1 MTKQEL
7 IEKIERS
14 HFEWEALI
22 SQIDP
27 DRLGEPGVTGDWSV
41 KDLIA
46 HVATWQQRVLD
57 RMDADK
63 TGQPVE
69 FTGWDV
75 NDVNERLYERY
86 RVRSADDILAYG
98 RDTYAH
104 FMERIRS
111 LSEEQIFKSGHFSFT
126 KENVLY
132 DWIAGDTFEHYDE
145 HSATI
150 REWLQRVNAA
160 V

>member
-14 HFEWEALI
+14 HSEWEALI
-22 SQIDP
+22 SQIGR

-46 HVATWQQRVLD
+46 HVAAWQQRVLD

-63 TGQPVE
+63 TGQPAE

-75 NDVNERLYERY
+75 NDVNDRLYERH
-86 RVRSADDILAYG
+86 RGRSAEDILAFG
-98 RDTYAH
+98 RDTYARFIEH
-104 FMERIRS
+104 IGA
-111 LSEEQIFKSGHFSFT
+111 LTEEQIFKSGHFSFT

-150 REWLQRVNAA
+150 REWLQKVNAA